1 MTSTSERSAP
11 QPIED
16 RSTLTAI
23 IVAMRPRQ
31 WAKNILVFAAPLAAG
46 QLFDIDVLLPSIG
59 AFVAFCL
66 ISSATYLVND
76 VRDVDSDRDHPK
88 KRARPIAAGHLS
100 TTTALI
106 VAVFLALASLALS
119 FAISLALGGVVVA
132 YAVFTLAY
140 SLVLKHEPVIELA
153 LLAMG
158 FLLRAIAGGAAS
170 GLPISEWFLIVAG
183 FGSLFMAAG
192 KRYSELDRFIRDGGS
207 TRDSGTERKSLN
219 GYTLG
224 YLRFVW
230 GVAAAV
236 TITSYCLWAFD
247 VAQTPSSFPWAAW
260 SVLPFVLAILRYGI
274 SVDRGSAEAPE
285 DTALGDRV
293 LLLLGLAWLVLF
305 GLGALGV

>member
-1 MTSTSERSAP
+1 MTTPSTFTHRSAP
-11 QPIED
+11 
-16 RSTLTAI
+16 TALV
-23 IVAMRPRQ
+23 VAMRPRQ
-31 WAKNILVFAAPLAAG
+31 WAKNVLVFAAPLAAG
-46 QLFDIDVLLPSIG
+46 RLFEIDILLPSLG

-66 ISSATYLVND
+66 ISSATYLIND
-76 VRDVDSDRDHPK
+76 VRDIEIDRNHPRK
-88 KRARPIAAGHLS
+88 SSRPIAAGQLS
-100 TTTALI
+100 VRTAI
-106 VAVFLALASLALS
+106 VAAVILTAASLALS

-140 SLVLKHEPVIELA
+140 SLALKHEPVIELA

-170 GLPISEWFLIVAG
+170 GLPISQWFLIVAG

-192 KRYSELDRFIRDGGS
+192 KRYSELDRFA
-207 TRDSGTERKSLN
+207 RDSDNDDGPKRKSLD

-236 TITSYCLWAFD
+236 TITSYGLWAFD
-247 VAQTPSSFPWAAW
+247 VAQTPSSFPFAEW
-260 SVLPFVLAILRYGI
+260 SVLPFVLAILRYGVSI
-274 SVDRGSAEAPE
+274 DRGQAEAPE
-285 DTALGDRV
+285 EAALDDKV

-305 GLGALGV
+305 GLGAAGV